1 MSGRDTD
8 DVEDAM
14 DEAPAGGE
22 KEAAIKM
29 LVGSAIAQYGIFE
42 SHVLGK

>member
-1 MSGRDTD
+1 MVAQVSGRDTD

-29 LVGSAIAQYGIFE
+29 LVDSVEA
-42 SHVLGK
+42 